1 MFGFPSYK
9 VVTVFDLI
17 MMFGF
22 LDAVASEF
30 IYSEWERKA
39 MYMAVYISV
48 PRNMGPGANLL
59 HSAVRI
65 SS

>member
-1 MFGFPSYK
+1 M
-9 VVTVFDLI
+9 V
-17 MMFGF
+17 FGF